1 MSTIMPCFD
10 RFPKEGD
17 LIGRLLA
24 GYGELELEMC
34 ACVIGRAFKPDG
46 EPFAARDMAALS
58 VRVELA
64 CSHVLDHALTQRTDG
79 GSVDHGALH
88 PE

>member
-1 MSTIMPCFD
+1 MSTIMPGFD

-34 ACVIGRAFKPDG
+34 ACLAATTDDLGGAIKKLFGVRG
-46 EPFAARDMAALS
+46 ERKRIQQADDS
-58 VRVELA
+58 
-64 CSHVLDHALTQRTDG
+64 
-79 GSVDHGALH
+79 
-88 PE
+88 